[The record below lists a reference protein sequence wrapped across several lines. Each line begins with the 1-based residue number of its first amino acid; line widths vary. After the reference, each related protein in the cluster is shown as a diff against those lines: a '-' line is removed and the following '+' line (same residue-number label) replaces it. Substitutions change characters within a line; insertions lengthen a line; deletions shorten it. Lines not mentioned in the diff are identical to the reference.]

1 METRSIQRKRFA
13 FNCQSMIAAKH
24 FDTIVAMKLLVE
36 TACLHPS
43 QDEAP
48 FSTLQ
53 KGDTVAGA
61 RRAGLGGEVGRSLFR
76 ASLMMKRGEAV
87 ARPCFFDLRPQA
99 VLEYW
104 KAEDPSFIQWLAAGG
119 LGDLEFVLPLLFHE
133 DAVPRWR
140 GDTGTFWSWSTPLS
154 SEGPW
159 VSRNCVVGLATTSI
173 APRTRRAI
181 LDVLAWDMDA
191 LRRGFFP
198 SHDHVGRKFEPDTP
212 EFFRAGQRIA
222 GSWRACL
229 AGWKGDQEASV
240 FAHEPWFMS
249 LVLQDFWLSCPPA
262 QDFSVS
268 FAGGSHQCRFVE
280 PWYLCQSARNV
291 IERVGATLCATGA
304 GHRRPTRSSTM
315 QAFLETHSGG
325 RPFPRGLSQTEA
337 RGAECWV
344 SAVTDNCG
352 IVTSF
357 LPATL

>member
-1 METRSIQRKRFA
+1 
-13 FNCQSMIAAKH
+13 MIAAKH

-173 APRTRRAI
+173 TPRTRRAR
-181 LDVLAWDMDA
+181 LDALAWDMDA
-191 LRRGFFP
+191 LRNGFFKN
-198 SHDHVGRKFEPDTP
+198 HDHNGQRFEP
-212 EFFRAGQRIA
+212 
-222 GSWRACL
+222 
-229 AGWKGDQEASV
+229 
-240 FAHEPWFMS
+240 
-249 LVLQDFWLSCPPA
+249 
-262 QDFSVS
+262 
-268 FAGGSHQCRFVE
+268 
-280 PWYLCQSARNV
+280 AR
-291 IERVGATLCATGA
+291 
-304 GHRRPTRSSTM
+304 
-315 QAFLETHSGG
+315 
-325 RPFPRGLSQTEA
+325 
-337 RGAECWV
+337 
-344 SAVTDNCG
+344 D
-352 IVTSF
+352 
-357 LPATL
+357 